1 MPSAKTFPLT
11 DMNRSELQQQL
22 IDEMID
28 GMDHKTM
35 WQILDSY
42 MNESYDKYT
51 DEELIE
57 EVKEYYPHILEESN
71 TNRAADQLADRP
83 SHNPVLT
90 LVCNSRIMNKTKLF
104 SDSNLTD
111 LQSFMFDTMA
121 SADMAVDWFCDRH
134 DVNATDDVVDFVV
147 DAHFA
152 FFGE

>member
-1 MPSAKTFPLT
+1 MLSAVTFPLT

-51 DEELIE
+51 AEELIE

-71 TNRAADQLADRP
+71 TNRA
-83 SHNPVLT
+83 
-90 LVCNSRIMNKTKLF
+90 
-104 SDSNLTD
+104 
-111 LQSFMFDTMA
+111 
-121 SADMAVDWFCDRH
+121 
-134 DVNATDDVVDFVV
+134 
-147 DAHFA
+147 DA
-152 FFGE
+152 

>member
-1 MPSAKTFPLT
+1 MLSAVIFPLT

-71 TNRAADQLADRP
+71 TNRA
-83 SHNPVLT
+83 
-90 LVCNSRIMNKTKLF
+90 
-104 SDSNLTD
+104 
-111 LQSFMFDTMA
+111 
-121 SADMAVDWFCDRH
+121 
-134 DVNATDDVVDFVV
+134 
-147 DAHFA
+147 DA
-152 FFGE
+152 